1 MWQGGFTVEAL
12 KENWLVA
19 VDRLGGTPEAEAIS
33 RGQLKIVRMKGQQTI
48 LGVCYTWY
56 MLHSV
61 YAALSVNSWWWYGE
75 MERDEYT
82 LCSCDDGR
90 VVDGKE
96 RDGGWRWERYGG

>member
-1 MWQGGFTVEAL
+1 M
-12 KENWLVA
+12 A

-61 YAALSVNSWWWYGE
+61 YAALSVNS
-75 MERDEYT
+75 
-82 LCSCDDGR
+82 
-90 VVDGKE
+90 
-96 RDGGWRWERYGG
+96 